1 MPQKQEVWQGTL
13 ALMTLKTL
21 EAMGPL
27 HGFGIARRIEQVSEG
42 RLLVNY
48 GTLYPALQK
57 LEQEGFIASEWG
69 FSDNNRKARFYRL
82 TRAGQKRVREEE
94 KQWSAAVEMVARFL
108 TEGGQ

>member
-42 RLLVNY
+42 KLLVNY
-48 GTLYPALQK
+48 GTLYPALQTPPQAPPQ
-57 LEQEGFIASEWG
+57 LQRQADHGL
-69 FSDNNRKARFYRL
+69 RQRL
-82 TRAGQKRVREEE
+82 CSAPGGCRGGGAVAALRRPRSSV
-94 KQWSAAVEMVARFL
+94 AAVGV
-108 TEGGQ
+108 